1 VHLFGLTGGIAS
13 GKSAVAARLRA
24 RGVPVI
30 DADVLARDA
39 VAKGTPGLAEVVR
52 VFGGGVL
59 AADGTLDRKKLA
71 AEVFGDEAKRRALNG
86 IVHPIVTML
95 TMSRASELAAAGHP
109 LACYEAALIVE
120 NGVAESFRPLVVVSA
135 PEELQ
140 VARACARDAAA
151 EDDVRARIRAQMPLA
166 DKVQAADFVIE
177 NTGTLADLVRRTDE
191 VLAAICARVG
201 IDEATFAAPESQSG
215 MASSAPRMSR
225 YRTGVSSSYN
235 DAEPRDSTP
244 SHKERA
250 GLVLLYAANFE
261 QLSPAYVFV
270 SPELTIGRDPSN
282 LISVPEQAVSR
293 QHARIYSRDTRWFL
307 QDLGS
312 RNGTMV
318 DGSYVSHEVELEP
331 NHEIRVGDA
340 MFKFVDVGAERYVS
354 YRIDGKVAGDRRAKL
369 FTELVGGAQM
379 DQIAAEIERIAP
391 TELSAVILGETGT
404 GKEVVAR
411 GIHRLS
417 GRRGSHQAINCA
429 AIPHN
434 LLESELFGYRRGAFS
449 GADRDKPGLIK
460 LADGGTLFLD
470 EIGDMPLDAQAK
482 LLRVLQSR
490 EVFPLGAT
498 TPERVDIRVVCATH
512 RDLYQYVKE
521 GKFRGDLLARLN
533 EHVVRLP
540 PLRERKEDIYLLARS
555 FGERYGR
562 PGLNFSFSFLVA
574 LLHYDWPFNVRELE
588 SCIKRGIA
596 LTDGREL
603 DTMHLP
609 DAIAEHM
616 KGYGDRHR
624 VSMPSAF
631 PPPPY
636 AAAGMNPGPA
646 NPAYAGPS
654 AGGAPYAPGGGNPG
668 GFGHASNADAS
679 GGNPAVGAAAPA
691 RRGAP
696 TEDELRALLERHRG
710 NVAAV
715 GRELG
720 KERMQVHRWLKRYNI
735 DLSHYRSE

>member
-1 VHLFGLTGGIAS
+1 
-13 GKSAVAARLRA
+13 
-24 RGVPVI
+24 
-30 DADVLARDA
+30 
-39 VAKGTPGLAEVVR
+39 
-52 VFGGGVL
+52 
-59 AADGTLDRKKLA
+59 
-71 AEVFGDEAKRRALNG
+71 
-86 IVHPIVTML
+86 
-95 TMSRASELAAAGHP
+95 
-109 LACYEAALIVE
+109 
-120 NGVAESFRPLVVVSA
+120 
-135 PEELQ
+135 
-140 VARACARDAAA
+140 
-151 EDDVRARIRAQMPLA
+151 
-166 DKVQAADFVIE
+166 
-177 NTGTLADLVRRTDE
+177 
-191 VLAAICARVG
+191 
-201 IDEATFAAPESQSG
+201 
-215 MASSAPRMSR
+215 MSR
-225 YRTGVSSSYN
+225 YRTGVSSSY
-235 DAEPRDSTP
+235 DDGEPRDSAP
-244 SHKERA
+244 SIKERA

-293 QHARIYSRDTRWFL
+293 QHARIYSRDNRWYL

-318 DGSYVSHEVELEP
+318 DGSYVSSEIELEP

-340 MFKFVDVGAERYVS
+340 MFKFVETGAEKYVA
-354 YRIDGKVAGDRRAKL
+354 YRIDGKVAGERKARL
-369 FTELVGGAQM
+369 TGELVGGAVM
-379 DQIAAEIERIAP
+379 DQIAADIERIAP
-391 TELSAVILGETGT
+391 TELSAVVLGETGT

-417 GRRGSHQAINCA
+417 GRKGSLQAINCA

-460 LADGGTLFLD
+460 LADNGTLFLD

-562 PGLNFSFSFLVA
+562 RGLGFTFSFLVA

-596 LTDGREL
+596 LTDAGDL

-609 DAIAEHM
+609 DAITEHM
-616 KGYGDRHR
+616 KGYGDRQR
-624 VSMPSAF
+624 VSMTSQV
-631 PPPPY
+631 PPPY
-636 AAAGMNPGPA
+636 DAPV
-646 NPAYAGPS
+646 PS
-654 AGGAPYAPGGGNPG
+654 IPGGGVPG
-668 GFGHASNADAS
+668 MSSAPP
-679 GGNPAVGAAAPA
+679 PAPSL
-691 RRGAP
+691 RRGPP
-696 TEDELRALLERHRG
+696 TEEELRALLERHRG

-735 DLSHYRSE
+735 DLAQYR